1 MSAKKLDDLEVYNLW
16 GHEGLEETR
25 KKYIEKSPED
35 EDNAFMEFLADCQK
49 KFTFYLECMKKK
61 KIFEEKKAKAAESA
75 VVQKA
80 ETQHE
85 DEKDSMKIDE
95 QKTVSEEPSEKKE
108 VAAVATAEKKPK
120 NTAKRA
126 KIEKPADV
134 PLTRDM
140 AGWHRVSMAT
150 DQKKQITVQKLVEY
164 VKNPSRANYLLASIV
179 ASQLQESGPVFD
191 EMCKEAFEDGA
202 FCDNKGGDAIQQ
214 NLGAQKA
221 RQAYIDERT
230 TEIKKKL
237 LAEKQDFYG
246 TSMESAR
253 LNIDAMEKLRKEMCR
268 SVPFNAVAPYGI
280 GDKKFQVYIIGYK
293 ATETDDV
300 VVMSLP
306 KNDHAKFFTIQE
318 RRAFVNSDFSDEV
331 DADGVALMDLGANGL
346 QICKDTKIEQKEL
359 YEAYMEGSVERV
371 FGWFKKT
378 FPDACDETKPDHLK
392 PEHFQLSVVV
402 KNLEKYKNPPTA
414 KKGKAKQP
422 KAKAKDAEVAS
433 EMKVAQEGQRTI
445 KQFATNVNKVAPKKT
460 KVAQNSGMLVL
471 DKSNE
476 EFASMVE
483 FVESQLKSTGF
494 DDELARMFPLKTQE
508 DILSLIMPHT
518 ESKAANSMSKKN
530 QKKGKKNANEPDVND
545 EAGAAAADAAV
556 GGGTGE
562 EDEQA
567 IPEYARSQYQA
578 YSAQIPKASR
588 TLLMGNNL
596 QHKLNNLT
604 DDVTKPST
612 KAASDVKVM
621 TNFARAAF
629 LEKYG
634 VDSAIVDGPTLAKTL
649 DGVAD
654 NDPASIVRLIVS
666 KKTLERFVFR
676 IAFDAQNRNEFKISE
691 DNIAEFFANDKV
703 CKFIADYLAFDAMLG
718 YCIVSY
724 NTDGQKEAF
733 DKAKKLTAKIDVGK
747 AWF

>member
-35 EDNAFMEFLADCQK
+35 EDNAFLEFLADCQK
-49 KFTFYLECMKKK
+49 KFTFYLECLKKK
-61 KIFEEKKAKAAESA
+61 KNFEEKKAKPVENA
-75 VVQKA
+75 VVLKA
-80 ETQHE
+80 EAQHD
-85 DEKDSMKIDE
+85 DEKNSMKIDE
-95 QKTVSEEPSEKKE
+95 QNKVSDESSEKKD
-108 VAAVATAEKKPK
+108 VSAAVTAEKKPK

-134 PLTRDM
+134 PLVRDM

-179 ASQLQESGPVFD
+179 ASQLQENGPVFD
-191 EMCKEAFEDGA
+191 EMCKEAFDEGA
-202 FCDNKGGDAIQQ
+202 FCDNKGGDAIRQ

-237 LAEKQDFYG
+237 LAEKSDLYG

-300 VVMSLP
+300 AVMSLP

-318 RRAFVNSDFSDEV
+318 RRAFVNSEFSDEL
-331 DADGVALMDLGANGL
+331 DADGVAFMDLGANGL
-346 QICKDTKIEQKEL
+346 QILKDTKIDPKEL
-359 YEAYMEGSVERV
+359 YAAYMEGSADGV

-378 FPDACDETKPDHLK
+378 LPDACDETKPDHLK
-392 PEHFQLSVVV
+392 AEHFQLSVVV
-402 KNLEKYKNPPTA
+402 KNLEKYKNPPSA

-422 KAKAKDAEVAS
+422 KAKAKDAEVAN
-433 EMKVAQEGQRTI
+433 EAKVALEGQRTI
-445 KQFATNVNKVAPKKT
+445 KQFATNVNKVAPKKV
-460 KVAQNSGMLVL
+460 KVAQNAGMLVL

-483 FVESQLKSTGF
+483 FVESYLKSTGF
-494 DDELARMFPLKTQE
+494 DEELAGKFPMKTQE
-508 DILSLIMPHT
+508 DILSLVMPHT

-530 QKKGKKNANEPDVND
+530 QKKGKKNANESDAND
-545 EAGAAAADAAV
+545 DAGAGAAA
-556 GGGTGE
+556 GGGAGE

-567 IPEYARSQYQA
+567 IPEHARSQYQA

-604 DDVTKPST
+604 DDVTKPTT
-612 KAASDVKVM
+612 KAASDVKVQ
-621 TNFARAAF
+621 TNFARAAY

-649 DGVAD
+649 DGVAE
-654 NDPASIVRLIVS
+654 NDPQSIVRLIVS
-666 KKTLERFVFR
+666 KKTLERYVFR
-676 IAFDAQNRNEFKISE
+676 IAFDAQSRNEFKISE

-703 CKFIADYLAFDAMLG
+703 CKFIADYLALDAMLG

-733 DKAKKLTAKIDVGK
+733 EKAKKLTAKIDVGK
-747 AWF
+747 GWF